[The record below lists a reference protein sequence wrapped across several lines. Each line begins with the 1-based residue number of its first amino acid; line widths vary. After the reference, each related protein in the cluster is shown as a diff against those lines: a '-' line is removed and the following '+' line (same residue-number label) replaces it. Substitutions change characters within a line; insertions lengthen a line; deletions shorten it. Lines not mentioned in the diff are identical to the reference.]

1 MGVWGRRL
9 NLSPWYSSPWV
20 RFSWLRCCWLGAV
33 AGVGDTSKTASKW
46 KHHSPFTREEMFL
59 NQLGSHLG
67 SLETVPGPLRSASS
81 PSSATKHTPPFAP
94 PFPPPPQHQ
103 AVCVSAQAAWENLF
117 KTPQTFRIKC
127 LSSTWNPLASRKR
140 LHYAF
145 PRWPFLH
152 GQHSGL
158 KVSKKTCSSG
168 RYTHLIADTQFHN

>member
-20 RFSWLRCCWLGAV
+20 RFSWLRCWWLGAV
-33 AGVGDTSKTASKW
+33 AGVGDTSKIASKW

-94 PFPPPPQHQ
+94 PSPPAPGGL
-103 AVCVSAQAAWENLF
+103 CFCSGSLRESAQNTTDLQDQMPQLNLEPACKQEKTSFRLPQRTLSPWAALWSQSL
-117 KTPQTFRIKC
+117 
-127 LSSTWNPLASRKR
+127 
-140 LHYAF
+140 
-145 PRWPFLH
+145 
-152 GQHSGL
+152 
-158 KVSKKTCSSG
+158 
-168 RYTHLIADTQFHN
+168 